1 MSVFIQK
8 IRCTIHCERTM
19 VTLFI
24 LTFGTSRFSW
34 PSYVKKRKKKEEE
47 KKWMEKTVGL
57 SVIQSVVQCHETVS
71 TIL

>member
-34 PSYVKKRKKKEEE
+34 PSYVKKKKE
-47 KKWMEKTVGL
+47 KKEDGWMDGKD
-57 SVIQSVVQCHETVS
+57 SRTVS
-71 TIL
+71 GTMS